1 MIFLIRLILFAL
13 IIYWLVKTIKK
24 QLQSSDN
31 QQQSNNQFKSRTAKD
46 PYQILEVSKNASP
59 EEIKKAYKNALAQ
72 YHPDKVNH
80 LGEDIKR
87 VAQQKTQ
94 DIQWAYDRLRK

>member
-24 QLQSSDN
+24 HFQTLDN
-31 QQQSNNQFKSRTAKD
+31 QQQSENHFEPKGTKD
-46 PYQILEVSKNASP
+46 PYQILEVSKNASQ
-59 EEIKKAYKNALAQ
+59 EDIKKAYRTALAQ

-94 DIQWAYDRLRK
+94 DIQWAYERLKK